1 MTLAPAGKK
10 EMARM
15 KRRAAAYNAIPNFLW
30 TIIHLAP
37 SVIYCWKYTAS
48 LWTYIGL
55 GGSFLLAFLP
65 AGLLKRLQLSKDTAV
80 YKKIGIGIIRKY
92 SQDGDLIN
100 RLLRKQYPAYRV
112 IEGAGAI
119 PAYISK
125 TYMAERFHLMM
136 LVFMGFVSVWALSEQ
151 RWGWALLIMVNNVL
165 YNLYPMFLQQYNRI
179 RLIQAMKRGQ

>member
-1 MTLAPAGKK
+1 M
-10 EMARM
+10 R
-15 KRRAAAYNAIPNFLW
+15 RRAAVYNAIPNFLW

-37 SVIYCWKYTAS
+37 SMIYCWNYTAPQGI
-48 LWTYIGL
+48 YIGL
-55 GGSFLLAFLP
+55 GGSFLFALLP
-65 AGLLKRLQLSKDTAV
+65 AGLLKRLQLSSDTAV
-80 YKKIGIGIIRKY
+80 YKKIGVGIIRKY

-112 IEGAGAI
+112 IEGERAM

-136 LVFMGFVSVWALSEQ
+136 LVFMGFISVWALLEQ

-179 RLIQAMKRGQ
+179 RLIQAMKRRQ